1 MGVTVVNVTLYAST
15 TVTRAGATV
24 AATTPLANVSATL
37 VATVPYLDT
46 SGKFQY
52 VPEQLSATDVS
63 FRVIGKTLTDTFGQ
77 TDFITAKSS
86 ALVKNDSIS
95 TPDFIIRTL
104 EFIRAFTDTFGFTDR
119 TSFTFARPL
128 ADSFGITEFQSLT
141 PGKVLGDTVGNT
153 DSARTALTKVN
164 FETLALAEYFAKSFS
179 RPLSNSFGQ
188 SDANVKLLSKPIT
201 DAFTFTELLTR
212 SLTRTIQDGFAMNDS
227 ADLADGIT
235 YQTVKYVTNVTF
247 VNDSSS
253 RAWNANKADS
263 ISLGSAGFL
272 SSQNYCDL
280 SYFAEDYV
288 GVSRTFS

>member
-37 VATVPYLDT
+37 IATVPYLDT

-86 ALVKNDSIS
+86 ALVKNDTIS

-104 EFIRAFTDTFGFTDR
+104 EFIRAFTDTFGFTDQ

-128 ADSFGITEFQSLT
+128 ADSFGITEFKSLT

-153 DSARTALTKVN
+153 DSASTALTKVN

-227 ADLADGIT
+227 ADLTDGIT
-235 YQTVKYVTNVTF
+235 YQTVKYINNLAF
-247 VNDSSS
+247 VSDAKVLSTSFS
-253 RAWNANKADS
+253 KIDTV
-263 ISLGSAGFL
+263 SLVSAGSL
-272 SSQNYCDL
+272 TSQGYADMA
-280 SYFAEDYV
+280 YFAEDYV
-288 GVSRTFS
+288 GDSRTFS